1 MCKLPN
7 TNQVKIISLDN
18 EEEKYIDDNGNI
30 INKDDI
36 ETVEEKF
43 IDENNDINIK
53 QVSRI
58 K

>member
-7 TNQVKIISLDN
+7 TNQVKIISSDN

-30 INKDDI
+30 INEDDI
-36 ETVEEKF
+36 EIVEEKI
-43 IDENNDINIK
+43 IDENNDVNIK
-53 QVSRI
+53 QVPRI